1 MSKGP
6 RKCPACSRRIRR
18 GRQANVRIR
27 ERESESECRYHGARI
42 ECLQAAA
49 LFMSQHSRNSLTIHY
64 FHAAGCTAREKFTCG
79 CFAVDSQ
86 GDVLLDVASPGEAKI
101 VKVGEE

>member
-1 MSKGP
+1 MSKDP
-6 RKCPACSRRIRR
+6 RKCPASSRRIRR

-27 ERESESECRYHGARI
+27 ESERRYHGARI

-64 FHAAGCTAREKFTCG
+64 FHAAGCTAREKFACG

-86 GDVLLDVASPGEAKI
+86 GNVLLDVASPGEAKI